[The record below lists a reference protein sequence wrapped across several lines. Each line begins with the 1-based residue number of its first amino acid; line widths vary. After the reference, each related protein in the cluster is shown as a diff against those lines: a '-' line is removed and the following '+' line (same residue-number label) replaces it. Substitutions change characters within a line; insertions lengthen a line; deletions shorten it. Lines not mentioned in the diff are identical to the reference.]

1 MGRISAKNKTQKT
14 LTPYE
19 VDIGINS
26 RSIIYCIK
34 QATVKLTEKGSLMK
48 CKYGG
53 LDENAFYYTD
63 KSCAIKG
70 LIGLKNG

>member
-19 VDIGINS
+19 VDIG

-34 QATVKLTEKGSLMK
+34 QATVKLTDKASLIK

-63 KSCAIKG
+63 KS
-70 LIGLKNG
+70 